1 MSISDFSFDDGDR
14 SLTSNTK
21 RLKFKNGETVRISF
35 AWFPKGDD
43 GKYDLKTNPK
53 FRGANRVWVNGV
65 GYVVANSPEIAS
77 ITGATP
83 KMSIATVVVVW
94 PTDKNGNID
103 KNRMKNGD
111 CDVMPWVFSKRKY
124 SELKAL
130 ASEWPFGEHDL
141 KLTCTEAQYQQT
153 SQANCRE
160 NFLQKLQEKG
170 SDSFNEIMERVESV
184 VANLNGFIGN
194 EYTVD
199 QLREKMGMAVSS
211 SSTESTTDEV
221 DDMIDSMLD

>member
-14 SLTSNTK
+14 SLSGNTK

-35 AWFPKGDD
+35 AWFPKNDQGN
-43 GKYDLKTNPK
+43 YDLTANPK

-170 SDSFNEIMERVESV
+170 SDSFTEIMERVESV

>member
-124 SELKAL
+124 SEFESIGKRVAL
-130 ASEWPFGEHDL
+130 WRTRSQTHLYRGSIPTDKPSELP
-141 KLTCTEAQYQQT
+141 
-153 SQANCRE
+153 RE
-160 NFLQKLQEKG
+160 LFA
-170 SDSFNEIMERVESV
+170 EIARER
-184 VANLNGFIGN
+184 F
-194 EYTVD
+194 
-199 QLREKMGMAVSS
+199 
-211 SSTESTTDEV
+211 
-221 DDMIDSMLD
+221 

>member
-14 SLTSNTK
+14 SLTSTTK
-21 RLKFKNGETVRISF
+21 RLKFKQGETVRISF
-35 AWFPKGDD
+35 AWFPKNDQ
-43 GKYDLKTNPK
+43 GKYDLSSNPK
-53 FRGANRVWVNGV
+53 FRGANRVWVNNV

-103 KNRMKNGD
+103 KNRMKNGE

-160 NFLQKLQEKG
+160 NFLQKLQAKG
-170 SDSFNEIMERVESV
+170 SSSFDEIMERVESV
-184 VANLNGFIGN
+184 VTNLNGFIGN
-194 EYTVD
+194 EYSVD
-199 QLREKMGMAVSS
+199 QLREKMGHAVS

-221 DDMIDSMLD
+221 DDMIDSMLE

>member
-21 RLKFKNGETVRISF
+21 RLKFKNGETVRVSF

-43 GKYDLKTNPK
+43 GNYDLSSNPR

-111 CDVMPWVFSKRKY
+111 CDVMPWVF
-124 SELKAL
+124 
-130 ASEWPFGEHDL
+130 
-141 KLTCTEAQYQQT
+141 
-153 SQANCRE
+153 
-160 NFLQKLQEKG
+160 
-170 SDSFNEIMERVESV
+170 
-184 VANLNGFIGN
+184 
-194 EYTVD
+194 
-199 QLREKMGMAVSS
+199 
-211 SSTESTTDEV
+211 
-221 DDMIDSMLD
+221 

>member
-1 MSISDFSFDDGDR
+1 MPITEFSFDDGDR
-14 SLTSNTK
+14 SLSGNVK

-35 AWFPKGDD
+35 AWFPQNDKGQ
-43 GKYDLKTNPK
+43 YNLSSTPK
-53 FRGANRVWVNGV
+53 FVGANRLWVNGV
-65 GYVVANSPEIAS
+65 GYVIANSPEVAS
-77 ITGATP
+77 ITGGTP

-103 KNRMKNGD
+103 KNRMKNGE

-124 SELKAL
+124 QELKAL

-153 SQANCRE
+153 SQTNCRE

-170 SDSFNEIMERVESV
+170 SDNFSDIMDRVESV
-184 VANLNGFIGN
+184 VANISNFIGN

-199 QLREKMGMAVSS
+199 QLREKMGMAVAN
-211 SSTESTTDEV
+211 STNDNTTEEV
-221 DDMIDSMLD
+221 DDLIDNMLD